1 MAPDPS
7 PGGASFGARTIMI
20 GNAPVNSASR
30 NLYGRAMSTQLAV
43 TLGILATSLG
53 TTGAMVYLE
62 KRPRRSLN
70 PRLIPTTPILIAAG
84 FVTVLAVVHLVNLL
98 GVHTGRLH

>member
-1 MAPDPS
+1 MAPNPLPDS
-7 PGGASFGARTIMI
+7 ASFGARTIVI
-20 GNAPVNSASR
+20 GIAAVNSNAATHIT
-30 NLYGRAMSTQLAV
+30 LMSMQLAV
-43 TLGILATSLG
+43 TLGIIAASTS
-53 TTGAMVYLE
+53 TAGAMVFLE

-84 FVTVLAVVHLVNLL
+84 FITVLAVVHLVNLL

>member
-1 MAPDPS
+1 
-7 PGGASFGARTIMI
+7 
-20 GNAPVNSASR
+20 
-30 NLYGRAMSTQLAV
+30 MSIQLAV
-43 TLGILATSLG
+43 TLGVLAAGAG
-53 TTGAMVYLE
+53 TTGAMVMLE
-62 KRPRRSLN
+62 KRPRRSLK